1 MSHTDAVCFRS
12 AQLDLIVITILS
24 GQPVSPLGELQMLE
38 DVDFFDDHLND
49 NGETASLHL
58 EDDICSLVPSASRPD
73 SSSTKSTDN
82 HKLGAEREPTTSS
95 GHDHG
100 LCSQG
105 A

>member
-1 MSHTDAVCFRS
+1 MSHTGAMSFWS
-12 AQLDLIVITILS
+12 AQPDLIVITILS
-24 GQPVSPLGELQMLE
+24 GHPVSPVEELQMLE

-82 HKLGAEREPTTSS
+82 HKLGAEREPTTSCA
-95 GHDHG
+95 HDHSQ
-100 LCSQG
+100 CSQS